1 MKDRLDALLDNELFD
16 WDIGN
21 VADGRD
27 LITTNAIQGVTA
39 DKDEIAV
46 SLSLQTKLPWIIGEF
61 PFLWYS
67 ISLCR
72 ATSTQ
77 DQVSLPLGTISTM
90 PVLRRPFRDSVHLT
104 PGTLELLLVLRYGTK
119 RVKVVVYSL

>member
-119 RVKVVVYSL
+119 RVKVAVYSL

>member
-1 MKDRLDALLDNELFD
+1 MDSF
-16 WDIGN
+16 
-21 VADGRD
+21 
-27 LITTNAIQGVTA
+27 
-39 DKDEIAV
+39 
-46 SLSLQTKLPWIIGEF
+46 
-61 PFLWYS
+61 S

-77 DQVSLPLGTISTM
+77 DQVSLPLETISTM

-119 RVKVVVYSL
+119 RVKSGRVFAVIDIGTFSKIRYL

>member
-1 MKDRLDALLDNELFD
+1 MKYRLDALLDNELFD

-39 DKDEIAV
+39 DKDEIVV

-61 PFLWYS
+61 PFLWY
-67 ISLCR
+67 R
-72 ATSTQ
+72 
-77 DQVSLPLGTISTM
+77 
-90 PVLRRPFRDSVHLT
+90 
-104 PGTLELLLVLRYGTK
+104 
-119 RVKVVVYSL
+119 

>member
-1 MKDRLDALLDNELFD
+1 MRLDALLDNELFD